1 MQQCQLVIVV
11 LLMQTFSTPFQPLL
25 VNLPQGACLQ
35 GAIPSQA
42 KPGLRTV
49 NPTPD
54 GSQRG
59 EIRLS
64 HQQIGQVGP
73 GQGWEDLI
81 GGITHQKPPG
91 FSTDAS

>member
-1 MQQCQLVIVV
+1 M
-11 LLMQTFSTPFQPLL
+11 LLLQSCSTLLQPLL
-25 VNLPQGACLQ
+25 ANLPQGACLQ

-49 NPTPD
+49 DPAPD

-64 HQQIGQVGP
+64 HQQIGQI
-73 GQGWEDLI
+73 GQGKARKDLI
-81 GGITHQKPPG
+81 IAGITHQKPPG
-91 FSTDAS
+91 FSTDAR